1 MGKYTYLL
9 IDALTILFPFIL
21 SFDKKVHFYTYWKAL
36 FLGIVVVGG
45 VYVCWDIIFTHLGV
59 WSFNPLY
66 TLSYRFGELPI
77 EEWLFFLVVPY
88 ACAFIYK
95 SLAAY
100 FDIKQ
105 ASQLLWSLFLVIGIV
120 LLLIGIVFHDRY
132 YTCATMLL
140 AGSVNCL
147 LYVFRNQLTQFNL
160 RTFLYSFLIALIPF
174 LIVNGLLTSIP
185 VVLYNDVEN
194 LGIRIYTIP
203 VEDVFYGYA
212 LLLGT
217 ILIMQQAHKTKT

>member
-105 ASQLLWSLFLVIGIV
+105 ASQLLWSLFLVSGIV
-120 LLLIGIVFHDRY
+120 LLLIGIVFYDRY

-140 AGSVNCL
+140 TGSVNCL

-185 VVLYNDVEN
+185 VVLYNDAEN